1 MRAAAVDG
9 RTPVAR
15 AGVRLLAGLAAASVA
30 ILLIGVIWAAH
41 PDPAPP
47 EPPGDLVRVGVV
59 EGQSVPGY
67 VDSSRGELD
76 ALLGA
81 PAGTQTWALV
91 SLSAYYAPDRL
102 PALLGGSAVA
112 QVYAKPPLRDVRTQV
127 ARIPAHRLPDDV
139 VAGMLAAAARRDR
152 EQADYRALGRRLDG
166 AGTDVARLRRAYEAA
181 AAVAAAE
188 AQAYRTRCA
197 CVFAAVVRGDAA
209 VLHRI
214 ADRAEVRAVDPAPEV
229 GAPERAEFRPPL
241 PEQPAPAASPAPSA
255 TTPAPHGASPVAPA
269 WATPLP
275 SASGSAVTSASPD
288 DPRPGSGPSAPV
300 SEERPAVPSAP
311 ALIPASAAPGTLPA
325 ASRGASGR

>member
-1 MRAAAVDG
+1 MGTGLRISTGLAVASGAA
-9 RTPVAR
+9 
-15 AGVRLLAGLAAASVA
+15 LLA
-30 ILLIGVIWAAH
+30 GVIWAAE

-47 EPPGDLVRVGVV
+47 DPARDVVRVGVV

-67 VDSSRGELD
+67 LDSSRGELD
-76 ALLGA
+76 SLLAA

-139 VAGMLAAAARRDR
+139 VAGMLAAAARR
-152 EQADYRALGRRLDG
+152 EQELAGYRALGRRLDG

-188 AQAYRTRCA
+188 AHAYRTGCA
-197 CVFAAVVRGDAA
+197 CVFAAVVRGDP
-209 VLHRI
+209 VSLHRI
-214 ADRAEVRAVDPAPEV
+214 AGRAEVRAVDPAPEV

-241 PEQPAPAASPAPSA
+241 PEQRATVDEATPSA
-255 TTPAPHGASPVAPA
+255 TVPAPPGTSAVAPVHPA
-269 WATPLP
+269 PLP
-275 SASGSAVTSASPD
+275 SASGSAVTSTSSGRPD
-288 DPRPGSGPSAPV
+288 SGPGPSAPA
-300 SEERPAVPSAP
+300 SEERSAVPSAP
-311 ALIPASAAPGTLPA
+311 APILDHAASGARPG